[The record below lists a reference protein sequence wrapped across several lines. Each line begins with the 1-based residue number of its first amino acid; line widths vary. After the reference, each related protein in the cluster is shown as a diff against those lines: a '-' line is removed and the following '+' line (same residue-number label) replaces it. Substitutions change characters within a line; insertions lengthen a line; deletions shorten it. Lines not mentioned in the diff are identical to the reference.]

1 MTSLLILKDNYTL
14 KDARMIAKDNMI
26 STKCR
31 TVLWGL
37 DLYYCF
43 GEIPSE
49 DIEYEMN
56 LTDDLSIIFLI
67 IL

>member
-1 MTSLLILKDNYTL
+1 MTSLLVLKDTYSL
-14 KDARMIAKDNMI
+14 KEARNIAKDNGI
-26 STKCR
+26 STKCK
-31 TVLWGL
+31 TVLYGI

-43 GEIPSE
+43 GPIPSE